1 LELGLPAAPVTPSRP
16 YTHRTA
22 PVFAGFLALLV
33 SVLVA
38 LSLPGMAAASA
49 CGDKV
54 LEDWYDNGRVDRI
67 YPPHCY
73 EDAID
78 SIPKDIKDYVDAEEV
93 ISRALQFS
101 LRGEIAPGGKDPT
114 PGDDNPGGTPG
125 KNNGGT
131 NTGGT
136 NDGGTE
142 VTPDVDTSGPS
153 SVPIPLLVLG
163 GMSLALLAA
172 GGLGYLSRRRNAA
185 RADDFGDEDTL
196 V

>member
-1 LELGLPAAPVTPSRP
+1 MLVTPSPP
-16 YTHRTA
+16 YTHRA
-22 PVFAGFLALLV
+22 VPAFAGFVALFV
-33 SVLVA
+33 TVLVA
-38 LSLPGMAAASA
+38 LSLPGTAAASA

-67 YPPHCY
+67 YPAHCY

-114 PGDDNPGGTPG
+114 PGDDNPDGTPG
-125 KNNGGT
+125 KSNGGKNGGTSNGGTSGGT
-131 NTGGT
+131 NT
-136 NDGGTE
+136 GTE

-153 SVPIPLLVLG
+153 SVPVPLLVLG

-172 GGLGYLSRRRNAA
+172 GGLGYLSRRRQAA
-185 RADDFGDEDTL
+185 RVDDVEDEDTL
-196 V
+196 F

>member
-1 LELGLPAAPVTPSRP
+1 MTPSPP
-16 YTHRTA
+16 YTHRAA
-22 PVFAGFLALLV
+22 PAFAGVVALFV
-33 SVLVA
+33 TVLVA
-38 LSLPGMAAASA
+38 LSLPGTAAASA

-54 LEDWYDNGRVDRI
+54 LEDWYDNGRVDRL

-78 SIPKDIKDYVDAEEV
+78 AIPKDIKDYVDAEEV

-101 LRGEIAPGGKDPT
+101 LRDEIAPGGKDPT
-114 PGDDNPGGTPG
+114 PGDDNPDGSLGNDKGG

-136 NDGGTE
+136 NNGGSE

-172 GGLGYLSRRRNAA
+172 GGLGYLSRRRQAA
-185 RADDFGDEDTL
+185 RVDDLDDEDTL
-196 V
+196 L

>member
-1 LELGLPAAPVTPSRP
+1 MTPSFP
-16 YTHRTA
+16 YRNRTTPA
-22 PVFAGFLALLV
+22 IAGFLALFV
-33 SVLVA
+33 SLLVA
-38 LSLPGMAAASA
+38 LSLPGPAAASA

-78 SIPKDIKDYVDAEEV
+78 AIPKDIKDYVDAEEV

-114 PGDDNPGGTPG
+114 PGDDDPKTTPG
-125 KNNGGT
+125 KNGGTKNGGTSGGT
-131 NTGGT
+131 NTG
-136 NDGGTE
+136 TE
-142 VTPDVDTSGPS
+142 VTPNVDTSGPS
-153 SVPIPLLVLG
+153 AVPVPLLVLG
-163 GMSLALLAA
+163 GMSLALLGA
-172 GGLGYLSRRRNAA
+172 GGLGYLSRRRQTA
-185 RADDFGDEDTL
+185 RADDSDEETL

>member
-1 LELGLPAAPVTPSRP
+1 MTPPSPP

-22 PVFAGFLALLV
+22 LAFAGFLALVV

-38 LSLPGMAAASA
+38 LALPGTAAASK

-54 LEDWYDNGRVDRI
+54 LEDWYDNGRVDRL
-67 YPPHCY
+67 YDPHCY

-78 SIPKDIKDYVDAEEV
+78 AIPKDIKDYVDAEEI

-114 PGDDNPGGTPG
+114 PGDDNPDGTPGKNKGG

-131 NTGGT
+131 NSGGT
-136 NDGGTE
+136 NSGGPE

-163 GMSLALLAA
+163 GMSLTLLAA
-172 GGLGYLSRRRNAA
+172 GGLGYLSRRRQAA
-185 RADDFGDEDTL
+185 RVDDFGDDDTL

>member
-1 LELGLPAAPVTPSRP
+1 MTPSSP

-22 PVFAGFLALLV
+22 LAFAGFLALV
-33 SVLVA
+33 VTVLVA
-38 LSLPGMAAASA
+38 LALPGTATASA

-78 SIPKDIKDYVDAEEV
+78 DIPKDIKDYVDAEEV

-114 PGDDNPGGTPG
+114 PGDDNPDGTPG
-125 KNNGGT
+125 YPTDPTNPNNPINPNDPDGPGGP
-131 NTGGT
+131 
-136 NDGGTE
+136 E

-172 GGLGYLSRRRNAA
+172 GGLGYLSRRRQTA
-185 RADDFGDEDTL
+185 RVDFGDDDTL

>member
-1 LELGLPAAPVTPSRP
+1 VTPSRP

-22 PVFAGFLALLV
+22 PAFVGFLALLV
-33 SVLVA
+33 CVLVA
-38 LSLPGMAAASA
+38 LSLPGTAAASA

-78 SIPKDIKDYVDAEEV
+78 AIPKDIKDYVDAEEV

-114 PGDDNPGGTPG
+114 PGDDNPDRTPG
-125 KNNGGT
+125 NNGGKNGT
-131 NTGGT
+131 NGGA

-172 GGLGYLSRRRNAA
+172 GGLGYLSRRRHAA
-185 RADDFGDEDTL
+185 RTDDLGDEDTL

>member
-1 LELGLPAAPVTPSRP
+1 VFVTPSPP
-16 YTHRTA
+16 YTHRAA
-22 PVFAGFLALLV
+22 PAFAGVVALFV
-33 SVLVA
+33 TVLVA
-38 LSLPGMAAASA
+38 LSLPGTAAASA

-114 PGDDNPGGTPG
+114 PGDDNPDGTPGKGG

-131 NTGGT
+131 NNGGTGGT
-136 NDGGTE
+136 NGGTE
-142 VTPDVDTSGPS
+142 VTPGVDTSGPS

-172 GGLGYLSRRRNAA
+172 GGLGYLSRRRQAA
-185 RADDFGDEDTL
+185 QVDDVEDEDTL

>member
-1 LELGLPAAPVTPSRP
+1 VTPSSP

-22 PVFAGFLALLV
+22 LAFAGFLALV
-33 SVLVA
+33 VTVLVA
-38 LSLPGMAAASA
+38 LALPETAAASA

-54 LEDWYDNGRVDRI
+54 LEDWYDNGRVDRL

-73 EDAID
+73 EEAID
-78 SIPKDIKDYVDAEEV
+78 AIPKDIKDYVDAEEV

-101 LRGEIAPGGKDPT
+101 LRNEIAPGGKDPT
-114 PGDDNPGGTPG
+114 PGDDNPDGTPG

-131 NTGGT
+131 NNGGT
-136 NDGGTE
+136 NNGGPE

-172 GGLGYLSRRRNAA
+172 GGLGYLSRRRQAA
-185 RADDFGDEDTL
+185 RVDNLDDEDTTL
-196 V
+196 L

>member
-1 LELGLPAAPVTPSRP
+1 MLVTPSPP
-16 YTHRTA
+16 YTHRAA
-22 PVFAGFLALLV
+22 PAFAGFVALFV
-33 SVLVA
+33 TVLVA
-38 LSLPGMAAASA
+38 LSLPGTAAASA

-114 PGDDNPGGTPG
+114 PGDDNPDGTPG
-125 KNNGGT
+125 NKGSKNNGGT
-131 NTGGT
+131 NNGGT
-136 NDGGTE
+136 NANGGTE

-153 SVPIPLLVLG
+153 SVPLPLLVLG

-172 GGLGYLSRRRNAA
+172 GGLGYLSRRRQAA
-185 RADDFGDEDTL
+185 RVDDPGDEDTL